1 MPILSPTIQ
10 LAVSY
15 LLATQIFSTSVT
27 IAIRKLW
34 QLVMVTLLTLGVISC
49 AIISQTQTWWYKELN
64 LYTPQVVGIIN
75 QVPQPL
81 VITSCQG
88 TWPLGD
94 ELALSHRL
102 APKVRLLLVN
112 ESNVPQIPNT
122 FSDVFFY
129 NPYYNA
135 PMPILESKLEKE
147 QKYKIEEDVYP
158 KKIQLWK
165 LVK

>member
-1 MPILSPTIQ
+1 
-10 LAVSY
+10 
-15 LLATQIFSTSVT
+15 
-27 IAIRKLW
+27 
-34 QLVMVTLLTLGVISC
+34 MVTLLTLGVISC